1 LIALG
6 VIPSVEIL
14 IGPEGPERLQAI
26 ATGLAPRLDYR
37 LVADCCQASI
47 QQWGPPPSGLR
58 GPELTR
64 LSRSLL
70 GNFGHALR
78 LTHSLA
84 PGSIVYS
91 TGETWGL
98 PMAVA
103 GALIP
108 RRRFTHVVYVHR
120 VFSPTWL
127 RFLRAVRNRLAV
139 DGWICVTHYQAGLLR
154 RALGVG
160 GKPVAVVS
168 QGVDTAF
175 FDPGKATPAQGRPYL
190 LAVGAEMRNYDLL
203 FEAARDLDVE
213 VVVKASSAWMA
224 AGRSETAA
232 VPANIK
238 LVSQR
243 QSYNELRD
251 LYAGAA
257 LVVAPLYDTPQ
268 AAGITSILEGMAMG
282 KCIIATQSSGLP
294 DALIDG
300 ETGLIT
306 PPTAKDL
313 RMAIASLLDSPDSR
327 ALLARAGQQLV
338 QARFKLEDH
347 ATAVAAFLSAS
358 ARE

>member
-1 LIALG
+1 MGIL
-6 VIPSVEIL
+6 PSVEIL

-37 LVADCCQASI
+37 LVADRCQASI
-47 QQWGPPPSGLR
+47 QQWGPPPAGLR

-78 LTHSLA
+78 LTHSHA
-84 PGSIVYS
+84 PGGIVYS

-98 PMAVA
+98 PVAVA
-103 GALIP
+103 GALVQ

-127 RFLRAVRNRLAV
+127 RFLRAVRKRLAV

-160 GKPVAVVS
+160 GEPVAVVS

-175 FDPGKATPAQGRPYL
+175 FDPGKATPAPGQPYL

-203 FEAARDLDVE
+203 FEAVRDLDVE
-213 VVVKASSAWMA
+213 VVVKSSSAWMA

-238 LVSQR
+238 LISQR
-243 QSYNELRD
+243 QSYHELRD
-251 LYAGAA
+251 LYAGAT

-268 AAGITSILEGMAMG
+268 AAGITTILEGMAMG
-282 KCIIATQSSGLP
+282 KCVIATQSSGLP

-306 PPTAKDL
+306 PPTVDALRAALTSLLNSPAKQ
-313 RMAIASLLDSPDSR
+313 ASLAS
-327 ALLARAGQQLV
+327 AGQLLV
-338 QARFKLEDH
+338 RTYFKIEDH
-347 ATAVAAFLSAS
+347 ANAVATLLSTS